1 MNYSTSNNSGTLV
14 RVLLAVSMIA
24 LFMSSIF
31 TILESSTD
39 KASEPQKLWF
49 GVAHLSFVAILAFLY
64 VGLIVMRTS

>member
-1 MNYSTSNNSGTLV
+1 MNSSNNSGTLV

-31 TILESSTD
+31 TILEANKD
-39 KASEPQKLWF
+39 KGVEPQKLWF

-64 VGLIVMRTS
+64 VGLIVMRAP